1 MKLTREEMMI
11 KAVAAMTEMRII
23 PSYISAL
30 KRKKNSTKTMFIR
43 YGGYYIDENTE
54 DNLLAKIKE
63 IETEHGGLVYAVIKN
78 SIEEQT
84 VYSFLYISNNK
95 EDNDYHN
102 VIENVWTENGM
113 PVMEVFAYTWVVD
126 DEYDSEFCY
135 IHITSAWGGIRRVR

>member
-84 VYSFLYISNNK
+84 VYSFCTSVIIKKITIIITLSKMYGQKTVCPLWKFLPMPGLLMMNMTVNSVTFISQ
-95 EDNDYHN
+95 
-102 VIENVWTENGM
+102 VPGAV
-113 PVMEVFAYTWVVD
+113 
-126 DEYDSEFCY
+126 
-135 IHITSAWGGIRRVR
+135 

>member
-1 MKLTREEMMI
+1 MKLTREEMMV
-11 KAVAAMTEMRII
+11 KAVAAMTEMRIM

-63 IETEHGGLVYAVIKN
+63 IETEYGGLVYAVIKS
-78 SIEEQT
+78 SIKGQT
-84 VYSFLYISNNK
+84 VYSFLYISNNR
-95 EDNDYHN
+95 EDNEYHN
-102 VIENVWTENGM
+102 VIESVWTENGM
-113 PVMEVFAYTWVVD
+113 PVMEVFAYAWVVD
-126 DEYDSEFCY
+126 DEYDSEFGY